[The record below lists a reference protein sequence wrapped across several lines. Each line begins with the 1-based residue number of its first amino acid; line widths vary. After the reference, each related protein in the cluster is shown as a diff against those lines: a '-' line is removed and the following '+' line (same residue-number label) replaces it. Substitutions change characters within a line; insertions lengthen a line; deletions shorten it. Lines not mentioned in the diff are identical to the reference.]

1 MMSDCKEET
10 IYFVE
15 EFFRDLGS
23 SVIKSNLFRQYITMD
38 IYFCVA
44 EFLDGL
50 QIPREEIEDFDI
62 ASGILQTQDS
72 AMEYVIRIMKKALE
86 LREKSASNRYGD
98 VVDEVTR
105 YIEENYADEEI
116 YTTGFVDN
124 SMLEYTITSVT
135 DSNGWVN
142 SIILNGR
149 EYSKDTKGIN
159 IVVYSNETHRILDTV
174 SFDAYKKDM
183 SVNRE

>member
-1 MMSDCKEET
+1 
-10 IYFVE
+10 
-15 EFFRDLGS
+15 
-23 SVIKSNLFRQYITMD
+23 
-38 IYFCVA
+38 
-44 EFLDGL
+44 
-50 QIPREEIEDFDI
+50 
-62 ASGILQTQDS
+62 
-72 AMEYVIRIMKKALE
+72 
-86 LREKSASNRYGD
+86 
-98 VVDEVTR
+98 
-105 YIEENYADEEI
+105 
-116 YTTGFVDN
+116 
-124 SMLEYTITSVT
+124 MLEYTITSVT